1 MRQIAHRL
9 PYDELTSTIWAFRR
23 NYTCL
28 HTWNVRFILEANQL
42 GTSNIALK
50 FISEARCGSASE
62 STREAQ
68 LDFSGISNRL
78 AAVTFPD

>member
-1 MRQIAHRL
+1 MGVVLLEFQGD
-9 PYDELTSTIWAFRR
+9 PQFFKCR

-68 LDFSGISNRL
+68 ADFSGISNRL